1 MKFYIFIVIAVFVKF
16 SYAQQAYEFSGL
28 KWGSNI
34 EQSET
39 QLRNS
44 GYSTTKKGS
53 MFCAQINTCNS
64 IDFQGFGINGNAS
77 FANNR
82 LHSISIYSSSS
93 RDENWKRYDKLVE
106 KYGKPLPISFPP
118 GTSDLA
124 KGLAY
129 QNAKW
134 ESKTGDTIDFHNG
147 FIQYN
152 SKDSKNNES
161 NKNLDSVKF

>member
-1 MKFYIFIVIAVFVKF
+1 MKLYIFILITVFAKL
-16 SYAQQAYEFSGL
+16 SYAQQAYEFSDL
-28 KWGSNI
+28 KWGSSI

-39 QLRNS
+39 QLRNF

-53 MFCAQINTCNS
+53 MFCKQINTCNS
-64 IDFQGFGINGNAS
+64 IDFQGFGINGSAS
-77 FANNR
+77 FSNNQ
-82 LHSISIYSSSS
+82 LHSISIYSASSN
-93 RDENWKRYDKLVE
+93 DENWKRYDKLVE
-106 KYGKPLPISFPP
+106 KYGKPLPINFPP
-118 GTSDLA
+118 GTSALS

-134 ESKTGDTIDFHNG
+134 KSKTGDTIDFQNG

-161 NKNLDSVKF
+161 NRDTDNVKF